1 MKVKSSDLFE
11 KVVILSDVVSKKASR
26 VCVAEGYVSTDGSI
40 RTVLLKMYRKD
51 MVVNHEHIWNERR
64 VLEYLR
70 DSKTL
75 TDQERLSFPL
85 MCLKQHFH
93 TLSILN
99 PMPLIS
105 LLFLIRY
112 DSLVLEESDTGI
124 SYITIAL
131 QHIQGFAL
139 NEYLNRGD
147 VTLTMLR
154 RILVQVA
161 QGIGYLHRE
170 CIIHR
175 DIKCSNIIVESE
187 TGRAVIIDMS
197 LACFIENKERRL
209 SELCGSF
216 HSMAPEMICMEKPN
230 YGLGLDW
237 WSFGVIMYELI
248 FG

>member
-1 MKVKSSDLFE
+1 MKVKSSGLFE
-11 KVVILSDVVSKKASR
+11 KVVILSEVVSKKASR
-26 VCVAEGYVSTDGSI
+26 VCVAQGYVRTDGSI
-40 RTVLLKMYRKD
+40 KTVLLKMYRRD
-51 MVVNHEHIWNERR
+51 MVVNHDHIWNERR

-85 MCLKQHFH
+85 
-93 TLSILN
+93 I
-99 PMPLIS
+99 
-105 LLFLIRY
+105 Y
-112 DSLVLEESDTGI
+112 DSLVLEERDTGI

-147 VTLTMLR
+147 VTLTMLG

-197 LACFIENKERRL
+197 LACFIENQEKRL

-237 WSFGVIMYELI
+237 WSFGVLMYELI